1 MAGINSIGNSAW
13 LFNAAGTT
21 TNKQQNSI
29 AKLWS
34 NYTASQQ
41 NATSA
46 LAGLQEVNAN
56 LKSLMA
62 SYEDAKSAFKIE
74 LGENMDAL
82 AASAEKVA
90 GYNFNVKAD
99 DAITT
104 SRTTD
109 DDGNVTTTTTYSKEL
124 QSALDTVKDF
134 VSDYNTS
141 IKFFKDNASVSKR
154 VGNMAGVFGDATYRA
169 SNYEQIGLNV
179 NSDGSFTIDE
189 AKLANAIV
197 NDPNKVSRTLGNDGL
212 AGKAQEHI
220 SFANAQAD
228 KLFPTAQDM
237 FGDQLD
243 AAALYTG
250 KAYRN
255 MANYT
260 NMGNLLNMMF

>member
-1 MAGINSIGNSAW
+1 MAVNSIGNSAW
-13 LFNAAGTT
+13 LFNTPTT
-21 TNKQQNSI
+21 TNKQQDSI

-41 NATSA
+41 NATGA
-46 LAGLQEVNAN
+46 LAGLQEINAN

-62 SYEDAKSAFKIE
+62 SYTDAKSAFNLE
-74 LGENMDAL
+74 FGENMDAL
-82 AASAEKVA
+82 AASAEKAA

-99 DAITT
+99 GAITN

-109 DDGNVTTTTTYSKEL
+109 EDGNVTTTTTYSKEL
-124 QSALDTVKDF
+124 QAALDTVKDF

-154 VGNMAGVFGDATYRA
+154 VENMAGVFGDTTYRA
-169 SNYEQIGLNV
+169 SNYTQIGLNV

-189 AKLANAIV
+189 AKLADAIV
-197 NDPNKVSRTLGNDGL
+197 NTPDKVSRALGNDGL
-212 AGKAQEHI
+212 AGKTQEHI
-220 SFANAQAD
+220 NFATAQAD

-237 FGDQLD
+237 LGDQLD

-255 MANYT
+255 MAAYT
-260 NMGNLLNMMF
+260 NTGNLLNMMF